1 MYKKWLGWKKV
12 AVCLV
17 GAAMI
22 MQGGSLAMAADEY
35 PTEQDGPDYAED
47 DQTSEDTTEDT
58 DEDTSDEDTDEDD
71 SDADQDAED
80 ADSDED
86 SDSTA
91 DVLIDPEETP
101 EESEDVIAAEEDGED
116 AEAAGLLMTGTV
128 SHIDLARVAEATLT
142 VGDKT
147 LTQTVIFDEGDL
159 GNISVD
165 PDYAGAIV
173 LGEGQIHIAGV
184 FPVGTFGDRV
194 QYTVS
199 ITKDVT
205 FTDPET
211 GATYTQTMTFTSS
224 FNYWDDSNMCPS
236 LGYREYWSNGFV
248 IPWSGMD
255 FCFGSA
261 SATIP
266 GPTAVPEPTATPT
279 ATPAPVEPTG
289 TPVEPTATPV
299 PVEPTGTPVEPTA
312 TPVPVEPTGTPVEP
326 TATPVPVEPTGTPVE
341 PTATPVPVEPTG
353 TPVEPT
359 ATPVP
364 VEPTGTP
371 VEPTATPVPVEPTG
385 TPVEPTETP
394 APVDPT
400 ETPVDPDV
408 TVTPDPTETPVDPD
422 VTETPED
429 PDATATPT
437 PTATGTTTGTNGGN
451 GSSTNGTSSNG
462 TTTSGSQKSNQVKT
476 ADNTKVAGSAFMF
489 AFALF
494 DVVLAFFALHLK
506 RRRDK

>member
-47 DQTSEDTTEDT
+47 DETSEDTAEDSE

-91 DVLIDPEETP
+91 DVVIDPEETP
-101 EESEDVIAAEEDGED
+101 EESDDVIAAEEDGED

-147 LTQTVIFDEGDL
+147 LTQTVVFDEGDL

-165 PDYAGAIV
+165 PDYAEAII

-211 GATYTQTMTFTSS
+211 GAAYTQTMTFTSS

-248 IPWSGMD
+248 IRGQEWT
-255 FCFGSA
+255 SA
-261 SATIP
+261 SDLQAQQFR
-266 GPTAVPEPTATPT
+266 
-279 ATPAPVEPTG
+279 
-289 TPVEPTATPV
+289 
-299 PVEPTGTPVEPTA
+299 
-312 TPVPVEPTGTPVEP
+312 
-326 TATPVPVEPTGTPVE
+326 
-341 PTATPVPVEPTG
+341 
-353 TPVEPT
+353 
-359 ATPVP
+359 
-364 VEPTGTP
+364 
-371 VEPTATPVPVEPTG
+371 
-385 TPVEPTETP
+385 
-394 APVDPT
+394 D
-400 ETPVDPDV
+400 
-408 TVTPDPTETPVDPD
+408 
-422 VTETPED
+422 
-429 PDATATPT
+429 
-437 PTATGTTTGTNGGN
+437 
-451 GSSTNGTSSNG
+451 
-462 TTTSGSQKSNQVKT
+462 QQQYRNQQ
-476 ADNTKVAGSAFMF
+476 S
-489 AFALF
+489 LR
-494 DVVLAFFALHLK
+494 HQ
-506 RRRDK
+506 

>member
-35 PTEQDGPDYAED
+35 PTEQDGVDYAED
-47 DQTSEDTTEDT
+47 DETSEDTAEDSE

-91 DVLIDPEETP
+91 DVVIDPEETP
-101 EESEDVIAAEEDGED
+101 EESDDVIAAEEDGED

-147 LTQTVIFDEGDL
+147 LTQTVVFDEGDL

-184 FPVGTFGDRV
+184 FPVGTFCDRV

-211 GATYTQTMTFTSS
+211 GAAYTQTMTFTSS

-266 GPTAVPEPTATPT
+266 GPTAVPEPTI
-279 ATPAPVEPTG
+279 
-289 TPVEPTATPV
+289 
-299 PVEPTGTPVEPTA
+299 
-312 TPVPVEPTGTPVEP
+312 
-326 TATPVPVEPTGTPVE
+326 
-341 PTATPVPVEPTG
+341 
-353 TPVEPT
+353 
-359 ATPVP
+359 
-364 VEPTGTP
+364 
-371 VEPTATPVPVEPTG
+371 
-385 TPVEPTETP
+385 TETP
-394 APVDPT
+394 VTPEPTITETPVTPEPTITETPVTPEPTITETPVTPEPTITETPVTPEPTITETPVTPEPTVT

-489 AFALF
+489 AFALV

>member
-35 PTEQDGPDYAED
+35 PTEQDGVDYAED
-47 DQTSEDTTEDT
+47 DETSEDTAEDSE

-91 DVLIDPEETP
+91 DVVIDPEETP
-101 EESEDVIAAEEDGED
+101 EESDDVIAAEEDGED

-147 LTQTVIFDEGDL
+147 LTQTVVFDEGDL

-184 FPVGTFGDRV
+184 FPVGTFCDRV

-211 GATYTQTMTFTSS
+211 GAAYTQTMTFTSS

-266 GPTAVPEPTATPT
+266 GPTAVPEPTI
-279 ATPAPVEPTG
+279 
-289 TPVEPTATPV
+289 
-299 PVEPTGTPVEPTA
+299 
-312 TPVPVEPTGTPVEP
+312 
-326 TATPVPVEPTGTPVE
+326 
-341 PTATPVPVEPTG
+341 
-353 TPVEPT
+353 
-359 ATPVP
+359 
-364 VEPTGTP
+364 
-371 VEPTATPVPVEPTG
+371 
-385 TPVEPTETP
+385 TETP
-394 APVDPT
+394 VTPEPTVT

-489 AFALF
+489 AFALV